1 MRECVFRSERSWVK
15 RRKPGE
21 SGEDGVGDAD
31 DGDAQGRANGATES
45 ENGHVPSLRTDSLH
59 T

>member
-21 SGEDGVGDAD
+21 AGEEGNGDMD
-31 DGDAQGRANGATES
+31 DGDALGRAAGVPES
-45 ENGHVPSLRTDSLH
+45 EPGSVPALRTSSIQ